1 MKFVQIP
8 RKKNE
13 HTDRLTKATLAKHML
28 IPRQVISFIQISPL
42 INGINVQEIGSRNY
56 WTTPITS
63 YLKDSVL
70 PDNKEVARKLKVQ
83 ATHFILIQEVLY
95 KKGFSWPYLRCLLL
109 KEADYVM
116 REVHK
121 GVCGN
126 HYGSRLLVHK
136 LIRTGY
142 YWPTMQRMPTRSS
155 KLMTSARDLATSS
168 GNRQRSS
175 HQ

>member
-1 MKFVQIP
+1 MKFVRIP

-13 HTDRLTKATLAKHML
+13 HTDHLTKAALAKHML

-83 ATHFILIQEVLY
+83 ATYFILIQEVLY
-95 KKGFSWPYLRCLLL
+95 KKGFS
-109 KEADYVM
+109 
-116 REVHK
+116 
-121 GVCGN
+121 
-126 HYGSRLLVHK
+126 
-136 LIRTGY
+136 
-142 YWPTMQRMPTRSS
+142 
-155 KLMTSARDLATSS
+155 
-168 GNRQRSS
+168 
-175 HQ
+175 